1 MATKKQKETMSA
13 RFKEVSDELQRKNDF
28 DSRVPKDVT
37 EAGTKLETAP
47 TSNPPRPRAK
57 SIGYNANSRTLYVVF
72 RDNTWWEYRNV
83 PTQIWV
89 GLQNSS
95 STGKYLKE
103 SGLDTWSDMGP
114 ANLDTM
120 STEAKTRMS
129 DNASKSDKIQGLPT
143 LDDYLFG
150 PKK

>member
-1 MATKKQKETMSA
+1 M
-13 RFKEVSDELQRKNDF
+13 
-28 DSRVPKDVT
+28 
-37 EAGTKLETAP
+37 
-47 TSNPPRPRAK
+47 
-57 SIGYNANSRTLYVVF
+57 
-72 RDNTWWEYRNV
+72 

-95 STGKYLKE
+95 STGKYLKS

-129 DNASKSDKIQGLPT
+129 DNASKADKIQGLPT
-143 LDDYLFG
+143 LDNYLFG
-150 PKK
+150 PRN

>member
-1 MATKKQKETMSA
+1 
-13 RFKEVSDELQRKNDF
+13 
-28 DSRVPKDVT
+28 
-37 EAGTKLETAP
+37 
-47 TSNPPRPRAK
+47 
-57 SIGYNANSRTLYVVF
+57 
-72 RDNTWWEYRNV
+72 
-83 PTQIWV
+83 
-89 GLQNSS
+89 
-95 STGKYLKE
+95 
-103 SGLDTWSDMGP
+103 MGP